1 MNFDIF
7 KIGHRGAAGHIAE
20 NTVESVKKAIELGA
34 TGIEV
39 DVHVCA
45 SGELVVFHDF
55 TLDRVTNSTGEIAQ
69 KTLSE
74 LKQLKV
80 LGEFEIPTL
89 DEVVSV
95 LDNNTLLNI
104 ELKGQN
110 TTKPVAR
117 FIERHVEKKGWA
129 WRDFLVSSFQKDLLE
144 QVYATHL
151 PIMLGVL
158 TDTNLEEALNFARQI
173 QAVSIHPDYTMLT
186 DEHVKNIQSNNMQV
200 ITYTVNDKVHIERLK
215 AYGVD
220 GIISDF
226 PDRL

>member
-1 MNFDIF
+1 MSLDFF
-7 KIGHRGAAGHIAE
+7 EIGHRGAAGYIAE
-20 NTVESVKKAIELGA
+20 NTVESVKKAMELGA

-55 TLDRVTNSTGEIAQ
+55 TLDRVTNGTGEIAK

-89 DEVVSV
+89 EEVVLA
-95 LDNNTLLNI
+95 LDGVPLLNI

-110 TTKPVAR
+110 TAKPVAR
-117 FIERHVEKKGWA
+117 FVERHVEKKGWA
-129 WRDFLVSSFQKDLLE
+129 WRDFLVSSFQKSLLE

-158 TDTNLEEALNFARQI
+158 TDTDLEEALGFAQRI
-173 QAVSIHPDYTMLT
+173 QAVSVHPDYTMLT
-186 DEHVKNIQSNNMQV
+186 QEHVKNIQSNNMQV
-200 ITYTVNDKVHIERLK
+200 ITYTINDKVHIERLK